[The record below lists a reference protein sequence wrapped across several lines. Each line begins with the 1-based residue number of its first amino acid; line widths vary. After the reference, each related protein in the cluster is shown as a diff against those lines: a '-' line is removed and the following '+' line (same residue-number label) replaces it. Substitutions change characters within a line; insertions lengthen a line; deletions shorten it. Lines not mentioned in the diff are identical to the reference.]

1 MSLDYIST
9 YYGVPAKRGQRV
21 EYTSA
26 TKPARQGVIV
36 GAHNQYLKIRFD
48 GDTKTYAGVF
58 HPTDGI
64 TYL

>member
-1 MSLDYIST
+1 MSLTYIST

-21 EYTSA
+21 AYASA
-26 TKPARQGVIV
+26 GKTRQGVIV
-36 GAHNQYLKIRFD
+36 NASNQYLKIRFD
-48 GDTKTYAGVF
+48 GDTKTYPGVF